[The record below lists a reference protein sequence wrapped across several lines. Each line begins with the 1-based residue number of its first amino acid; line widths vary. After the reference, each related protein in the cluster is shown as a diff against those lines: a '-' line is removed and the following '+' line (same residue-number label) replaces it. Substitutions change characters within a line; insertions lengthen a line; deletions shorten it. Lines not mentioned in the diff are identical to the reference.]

1 MKKQA
6 KGKGYLSKKETLL
19 NKQDSHNLNMEIK
32 NNISNLLP
40 KTETNRLL
48 PKLNSFDNHFI
59 LADNILKPE
68 LLNQAEI
75 QWKQI
80 ENFEF
85 QKMDVNASFEQLI
98 KRI

>member
-1 MKKQA
+1 
-6 KGKGYLSKKETLL
+6 
-19 NKQDSHNLNMEIK
+19 MEIK
-32 NNISNLLP
+32 NNISKLLP
-40 KTETNRLL
+40 KTETNNLI

-59 LADNILKPE
+59 LADEFEFLKIPSME

>member
-1 MKKQA
+1 
-6 KGKGYLSKKETLL
+6 
-19 NKQDSHNLNMEIK
+19 MEI
-32 NNISNLLP
+32 NTNIKKILP
-40 KTETNRLL
+40 KTETNSLI

-59 LADNILKPE
+59 LADEFEFLKIPTLE

-75 QWKQI
+75 SWKQI

-85 QKMDVNASFEQLI
+85 QKMDIKASFERMI

>member
-1 MKKQA
+1 
-6 KGKGYLSKKETLL
+6 
-19 NKQDSHNLNMEIK
+19 MEIK

-40 KTETNRLL
+40 KTETNNLL
-48 PKLNSFDNHFI
+48 PKLNTFDNHFL
-59 LADNILKPE
+59 LADFLTPE

-85 QKMDVNASFEQLI
+85 QKMDINASFEQMI